1 MADLLAMWLPIVLSA
16 VGVFLVSSVVHMCL
30 PWHKGDVGKMAGEEQ
45 VLGAMRDHGV
55 NPGQYMF
62 PCPDSMKDASS
73 PAMTAKYEQGPV
85 GFMTVLPTGVPSM
98 GKSLLQ
104 WFLFSVAVSVF
115 TGYVLTFALKDAA
128 VYMDVFR
135 LAGTVAFMG
144 YALGAVQDSI
154 WKGVRW
160 SVTGKF
166 MIDGLLYALTTAGV
180 FAWQLA
186 T

>member
-16 VGVFLVSSVVHMCL
+16 VGVFVVSSVIHMAL
-30 PWHKGDVGKMAGEEQ
+30 PWHRGDVGKMAGEEP
-45 VLGAMRDHGV
+45 VLQAMRDHGV

-62 PCPDSMKDASS
+62 PCPESMSDAST
-73 PAMTAKYEQGPV
+73 PEMTTKYEQGPV
-85 GFMTVLPTGVPSM
+85 GFMTVLPNGVPNI

-104 WFLFSVAVSVF
+104 WFVYSLLVSVF
-115 TGYVLTFALKDAA
+115 TAYVLTFALAEGAAYLDA
-128 VYMDVFR
+128 FR
-135 LAGTVAFMG
+135 LAGTVAFLG
-144 YALGAVQDSI
+144 YALGSMQDSI

-160 SVTGKF
+160 SVTAKF
-166 MIDGLLYALTTAGV
+166 MVDGLLYALTTAGV

>member
-16 VGVFLVSSVVHMCL
+16 VGVFIVSSVIHMAL
-30 PWHKGDVGKMAGEEQ
+30 PWHRGDVGKMAGEEQ
-45 VLGAMRDHGV
+45 VLATMRDHGV

-73 PAMTAKYEQGPV
+73 PGMTAKYEQGPV
-85 GFMTVLPTGVPSM
+85 GFINVLPSGVPNM

-104 WFLFSVAVSVF
+104 WFVFSILVSVF
-115 TGYVLTFALKDAA
+115 TAYVLTFALEDGA

-135 LAGTVAFMG
+135 LSGTVAFLSYGLG
-144 YALGAVQDSI
+144 YMQDSI

-160 SVTGKF
+160 SITAKF